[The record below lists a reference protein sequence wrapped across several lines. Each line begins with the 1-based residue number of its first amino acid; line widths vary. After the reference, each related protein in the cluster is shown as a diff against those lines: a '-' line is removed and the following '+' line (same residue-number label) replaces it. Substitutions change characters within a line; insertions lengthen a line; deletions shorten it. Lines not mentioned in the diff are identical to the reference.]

1 MIHKEQPGPGFYNQ
15 NIIPKHISFTSTA
28 QNFGSSAPKFKISK
42 TENEILGPGSYFK
55 EKNKYEPIFRPV
67 LHAKIPEKQQIIK
80 NDSVF
85 VQDLIRNNE
94 EKKPGPGQYNLEGKF
109 IKKEISNIKSFGSVV
124 ERFKNQKKDE
134 EEENPN
140 SSNIKEY
147 INQSLEEE
155 NKKDKERIKERKYLK
170 NIEIIKN
177 KEKKKRQKYLK
188 KKMPSVGSYS
198 PEITSSIYYQ
208 VLSKLNPYRN
218 QLAPFDIV
226 NSRFSQVKNPRIKN
240 IETPGPAD

>member
-1 MIHKEQPGPGFYNQ
+1 M
-15 NIIPKHISFTSTA
+15 
-28 QNFGSSAPKFKISK
+28 
-42 TENEILGPGSYFK
+42 
-55 EKNKYEPIFRPV
+55 
-67 LHAKIPEKQQIIK
+67 
-80 NDSVF
+80 
-85 VQDLIRNNE
+85 QDLIRNNE
-94 EKKPGPGQYNLEGKF
+94 EKKPGPGEYNLEGKI

-124 ERFKNQKKDE
+124 ERFKFTKKE

-140 SSNIKEY
+140 NTNIKEY
-147 INQSLEEE
+147 INQSLEDE

-177 KEKKKRQKYLK
+177 KEKKKRQKYLR
-188 KKMPSVGSYS
+188 KKMPSVGTYS

-226 NSRFSQVKNPRIKN
+226 DSRFSQIKNPRIRN
-240 IETPGPAD
+240 IETPGPADYNVMPAFKALNLDKRKYNIFGQNKQRESRIKNTFVPGPGGYNLDNNIWNIKTYNVLFINNNNYYKNLN